1 VPIVRSQFV
10 KKRVVITGLGVVSP
24 LGNTIEALWD
34 SLMASRSGIG
44 PITRFDASEFPV
56 RFAGE
61 VRNFDPSNWIAPK
74 DVKKLDR
81 FLQFGVAAAL
91 MAVEDSGFEVTDENA
106 DDVAVY
112 VGSGVGGLESV
123 CNGTLLVEERG
134 PRKISPFVIPRI
146 LINLASG
153 HVSIVLG
160 ARGPNLSH
168 VSACATGNHSVG
180 EAMRLIQYGD
190 AKVAIAGSAEA
201 AIVPIGIAGFAR
213 MRALSTRNDDPTGA
227 SRPFDKDRDGFV
239 MGEGAG
245 VVVLEEYEHAKAR
258 GARIYCEVAG
268 YSANSDAHHMTAPH
282 PQALGAIRCIQ
293 RTLSNAQWTPESVD
307 YVNAHG
313 TSTSFN
319 DVTETLA
326 IKSAFG
332 DHARKLAVSSTK
344 SMSGHLLGAAGGLET
359 VISALAITRGVIP
372 PTINL
377 KTPDVA
383 CDLDYVPNT
392 PREVPVRRVLSNAF
406 GFGGTNA
413 CLAFSAI
420 D

>member
-1 VPIVRSQFV
+1 M

-180 EAMRLIQYGD
+180 EAMRVIQYGD
-190 AKVAIAGSAEA
+190 AKVAVAGSAEA

-282 PQALGAIRCIQ
+282 PQGLGAIRCIQ
-293 RTLSNAQWTPESVD
+293 RTLNNAQWNPESVD
-307 YVNAHG
+307 YINAHG

-319 DVTETLA
+319 DATETLA
-326 IKSAFG
+326 LKSAFG

>member
-1 VPIVRSQFV
+1 M

-123 CNGTLLVEERG
+123 CDGTLLVEERG

-190 AKVAIAGSAEA
+190 AKVAVAGSAEA

-268 YSANSDAHHMTAPH
+268 YNANSDAHHMTAPH
-282 PQALGAIRCIQ
+282 PQGLGAIRCIQ
-293 RTLSNAQWTPESVD
+293 RTLSNAQWNPESVD

-319 DVTETLA
+319 DATETLA
-326 IKSAFG
+326 IKTAFG

>member
-1 VPIVRSQFV
+1 V
-10 KKRVVITGLGVVSP
+10 KKRVVITGLGAVSP
-24 LGNTIEALWD
+24 LGNDVDELWD
-34 SLMASRSGIG
+34 GLMAGRSGIG
-44 PITRFDASEFPV
+44 AITRFDVSEFPV

-61 VRNFDPSNWIAPK
+61 VRDFDPTKWIAPK
-74 DVKKLDR
+74 EVKKLDR

-112 VGSGVGGLESV
+112 VGSGVGGLETV
-123 CNGTLLVEERG
+123 CNGTLLIDARG
-134 PRKISPFVIPRI
+134 ARRISPFVIPRI

-153 HVSIVLG
+153 HVSILLG

-190 AKVAIAGSAEA
+190 AKVAVAGSAEA
-201 AIVPIGIAGFAR
+201 AIVPIGVAGFAR
-213 MRALSTRNDDPTGA
+213 MRALSTRNEEPTRA

-258 GARIYCEVAG
+258 GARIYAEVSG

-282 PQALGAIRCIQ
+282 PEGAGAISCMR
-293 RTLSNAQWTPESVD
+293 RTLKNAGWSPDTVD
-307 YVNAHG
+307 YINAHG
-313 TSTSFN
+313 TSTPFN
-319 DVTETLA
+319 DATETLA
-326 IKSAFG
+326 IKQVFR
-332 DHARKLAVSSTK
+332 DHARALAVSSTK
-344 SMSGHLLGAAGGLET
+344 SMTGHLLGAAGGLET
-359 VISALAITRGVIP
+359 VISVLAITRGALP

-377 KTPDVA
+377 DTPDEA
-383 CDLDYVPNT
+383 CDLDYVPHT
-392 PREVPVRRVLSNAF
+392 ARESRPRRVLSNAF

-413 CLAFSAI
+413 CLAFAAI

>member
-1 VPIVRSQFV
+1 M
-10 KKRVVITGLGVVSP
+10 KKRVVITGLGAVSP
-24 LGNTIEALWD
+24 LGNDVDELWD
-34 SLMASRSGIG
+34 GLMAGRSGIG
-44 PITRFDASEFPV
+44 AITRFDVSEFPV

-61 VRNFDPSNWIAPK
+61 VRDFDPTKWIAPK
-74 DVKKLDR
+74 EVKKLDR

-112 VGSGVGGLESV
+112 VGSGVGGLETV
-123 CNGTLLVEERG
+123 CNGTLLIDARG
-134 PRKISPFVIPRI
+134 ARRISPFVIPRI

-153 HVSIVLG
+153 HVSILLG

-190 AKVAIAGSAEA
+190 AKVAVAGSAEA
-201 AIVPIGIAGFAR
+201 AIVPIGVAGFAR
-213 MRALSTRNDDPTGA
+213 MRALSTRNEEPTRA

-258 GARIYCEVAG
+258 GARIYAEVSG

-282 PQALGAIRCIQ
+282 PEGAGAISCMR
-293 RTLSNAQWTPESVD
+293 RTLKNAGWSPDTVD
-307 YVNAHG
+307 YINAHG
-313 TSTSFN
+313 TSTPFN
-319 DVTETLA
+319 DATETLA
-326 IKSAFG
+326 IKQVFR
-332 DHARKLAVSSTK
+332 DHARALAVSSTK
-344 SMSGHLLGAAGGLET
+344 SMTGHLLGAAGGLET
-359 VISALAITRGVIP
+359 VISVLAITRGALP

-377 KTPDVA
+377 DTPDEA
-383 CDLDYVPNT
+383 CDLDYVPHT
-392 PREVPVRRVLSNAF
+392 ARESRPRRVLSNAF

-413 CLAFSAI
+413 CLAFAAI

>member
-1 VPIVRSQFV
+1 M

-190 AKVAIAGSAEA
+190 AKVAVAGSAEA

-282 PQALGAIRCIQ
+282 PQGLGAIRCIQ
-293 RTLSNAQWTPESVD
+293 RTLNNAQWNPESVD
-307 YVNAHG
+307 SVNAHG
-313 TSTSFN
+313 PSTTFN
-319 DVTETLA
+319 DATETLA
-326 IKSAFG
+326 LKSAFG
-332 DHARKLAVSSTK
+332 DHARTLAVSSTK